1 MNIRVPNSI
10 QTMPAADQGFP
21 GRIRGMR
28 SRTRRILGIG
38 AAAFVVVAFIAWRVL
53 GPMFAP
59 VPPRPV
65 PPVVVQ
71 SVGRQDI
78 AVVERTIGTVVS
90 NATVQL
96 SARVQGQL
104 LKANFK
110 EGDIV
115 HTGQLLFQIDPRPYQ
130 ASYNSA
136 MASLASARS
145 KADRYARLLAQ
156 KAIAPQDADDARAAY
171 LEASAA
177 AETARLNLDYTQIR
191 SPIEGKTGPILIQPG
206 NMVMAGAGSSGV
218 GATSAAAPASTLV
231 VITQL
236 QPVKI
241 SFSLP
246 QADLPRIQARALAH
260 TLIASVDNHGATGTA
275 LTVPVDF
282 VGNAVDDKTGTIELR
297 ATFQN
302 ANSELVPGQLV
313 DIGVTLDA
321 IKNAKVVPH
330 EAVNLGP
337 NMHYV
342 YVYRGG
348 VAVLVPVTVLHDD
361 GTTAAIDGKLRI
373 GEKVV
378 VDGQL
383 RVIPGKPVQI
393 SKPANKP
400 A

>member
-1 MNIRVPNSI
+1 MNIRFPANLETV
-10 QTMPAADQGFP
+10 PAATRSATDRIQG
-21 GRIRGMR
+21 M
-28 SRTRRILGIG
+28 SRRTLVII
-38 AAAFVVVAFIAWRVL
+38 VVAAVAVVGFFAWRL
-53 GPMFAP
+53 FFSGPAAP
-59 VPPRPV
+59 QKVV

-71 SVGRQDI
+71 AVGQQDI
-78 AVVERTIGTVVS
+78 AVIERTIGTVIS

-110 EGDIV
+110 EGDLV

-130 ASYNSA
+130 ASYSSA
-136 MASLASARS
+136 LASLASARS

-177 AETARLNLDYTQIR
+177 AETARLNLEYTQIR
-191 SPIEGKTGPILIQPG
+191 SPIDGKTGPILIQPG

-260 TLIASVDNHGATGTA
+260 TLTASVDNHGGTGAA

-321 IKNAKVVPH
+321 IRGAKVVPH

-337 NMHYV
+337 NMHFV
-342 YVYRGG
+342 YVVRDGN
-348 VAVLVPVTVLHDD
+348 AVMVPVTVLHDD
-361 GTTAAIDGKLRI
+361 GTTAAIDGKLKV
-373 GEKVV
+373 GDKVV
-378 VDGQL
+378 IDGQL
-383 RVIPGKPVQI
+383 RVIPGKPVLI
-393 SKPANKP
+393 SKPAKQP
-400 A
+400 T

>member
-1 MNIRVPNSI
+1 MNIRFPDSLQTIPSAVPDGLRQVS
-10 QTMPAADQGFP
+10 
-21 GRIRGMR
+21 
-28 SRTRRILGIG
+28 SRTRLILGIV
-38 AAAFVVVAFIAWRVL
+38 AAVVIAFVVWRL
-53 GPMFAP
+53 FFSAP
-59 VPPRPV
+59 PAPQKVV

-71 SVGRQDI
+71 TIGHQDI

-104 LKANFK
+104 LKADFK
-110 EGDIV
+110 EGDLV
-115 HTGQLLFQIDPRPYQ
+115 HKGQLLFQIDPRPYQ

-156 KAIAPQDADDARAAY
+156 KAIAPQDADDARASF

-177 AETARLNLDYTQIR
+177 AETARLNLEYTQIR
-191 SPIEGKTGPILIQPG
+191 SPIDGKTGPILIQPG
-206 NMVMAGAGSSGV
+206 NMVMAGAGSSGA

-246 QADLPRIQARALAH
+246 QADLPRIQARASAH
-260 TLIASVDNHGATGTA
+260 TLTASVDNHGGSGTA

-321 IKNAKVVPH
+321 IRNAMVVPH

-337 NMHYV
+337 NTRYV
-342 YVYRGG
+342 YVVRGG
-348 VAVLVPVTVLHDD
+348 NAVLVPVSVLHDD
-361 GTTAAIDGKLRI
+361 GTTAAIEGKLRP
-373 GEKVV
+373 GEKVIS
-378 VDGQL
+378 DGQL
-383 RVIPGKPVQI
+383 RVIPGQPVRI
-393 SKPANKP
+393 SKPSNKP
-400 A
+400 PA

>member
-1 MNIRVPNSI
+1 MNIRF
-10 QTMPAADQGFP
+10 PADLDIAPTAARSGARRLQG
-21 GRIRGMR
+21 M
-28 SRTRRILGIG
+28 STRTRVILG
-38 AAAFVVVAFIAWRVL
+38 VVVLAVLGFIAWRVL
-53 GPMFAP
+53 GGLFAP
-59 VPPRPV
+59 VPKKPV

-71 SVGRQDI
+71 TVMTQDV
-78 AVVERTIGTVVS
+78 AVVERTIGTVIS

-110 EGDIV
+110 EGDVV
-115 HTGQLLFQIDPRPYQ
+115 HTGQLLFQLDPRPYQ
-130 ASYNSA
+130 AAYNSA

-156 KAIAPQDADDARAAY
+156 KAIAPQDADDARAGY
-171 LEASAA
+171 LEAAA
-177 AETARLNLDYTQIR
+177 TAETARLNLEYTQIR
-191 SPIEGKTGPILIQPG
+191 SPIDGKTGPILIQPG
-206 NMVMAGAGSSGV
+206 NMVMVGAGSSAA
-218 GATSAAAPASTLV
+218 GAVTPATTLV

-246 QADLPRIQARALAH
+246 QADLPRIQARATAH
-260 TLIASVDNHGATGTA
+260 TLTASVDSHGAAGTA

-302 ANSELVPGQLV
+302 SNSELVPGQLV

-321 IKNAKVVPH
+321 IKGAMVVPH

-342 YVYRGG
+342 YVVRDGN
-348 VAVLVPVTVLHDD
+348 AALVVVKVLHDD
-361 GTTAAIDGKLRI
+361 GTTAAITGKLKP
-373 GEKVV
+373 GDKVV

-393 SKPANKP
+393 SKPAKQP

>member
-1 MNIRVPNSI
+1 MNIRFPSDLETVPS
-10 QTMPAADQGFP
+10 TASPGAARARGGMPT
-21 GRIRGMR
+21 
-28 SRTRRILGIG
+28 RTRVILG
-38 AAAFVVVAFIAWRVL
+38 VVAVAIALFVAWRIF
-53 GPMFAP
+53 GGMFTP
-59 VPPRPV
+59 VPKKPV

-71 SVGRQDI
+71 TVGRQDI
-78 AVVERTIGTVVS
+78 AVVEHTIGTVVS

-96 SARVQGQL
+96 SARIQGQL

-110 EGDIV
+110 EGDLV
-115 HTGQLLFQIDPRPYQ
+115 KTGQLLFQIDPRPYQ
-130 ASYNSA
+130 AAYNSA
-136 MASLASARS
+136 MASLASAKS
-145 KADRYARLLAQ
+145 KADRYARLLGQ

-171 LEASAA
+171 LEAAA
-177 AETARLNLDYTQIR
+177 LAETARLNLEYTTIR
-191 SPIEGKTGPILIQPG
+191 SPIDGKTGPILIQPG
-206 NMVMAGAGSSGV
+206 NMIMAGAGSSGV
-218 GATSAAAPASTLV
+218 GATAAAAPATTLV

-260 TLIASVDNHGATGTA
+260 TLTAAVDNHGGAGTA

-282 VGNAVDDKTGTIELR
+282 IGNAVDDKTGTIELR

-321 IKNAKVVPH
+321 IKGAMVVPH
-330 EAVNLGP
+330 EAINLGP
-337 NMHYV
+337 NARYV
-342 YVYRGG
+342 Y
-348 VAVLVPVTVLHDD
+348 AVRDGNAVMVPVTVLHDD
-361 GTTAAIDGKLRI
+361 GTTAAIEGALKAGD
-373 GEKVV
+373 KVV
-378 VDGQL
+378 TDGQL

-393 SKPANKP
+393 SKPAKRP

>member
-1 MNIRVPNSI
+1 MNIRFPSSELEPL
-10 QTMPAADQGFP
+10 PATPKSGAARAG
-21 GRIRGMR
+21 GMR
-28 SRTRRILGIG
+28 NRGRLIIGIV
-38 AAAFVVVAFIAWRVL
+38 AVLVAAFVAWRIFGGL
-53 GPMFAP
+53 FTP
-59 VPPRPV
+59 VPKRPL
-65 PPVVVQ
+65 PPVVVHAIE
-71 SVGRQDI
+71 RQDV
-78 AVVERTIGTVVS
+78 AVVEHTIGTVVS

-110 EGDIV
+110 EGDLV

-130 ASYNSA
+130 AAYNSA
-136 MASLASARS
+136 LATLASARA
-145 KADRYARLLAQ
+145 KADRYARLLGQ

-171 LEASAA
+171 LQASAA
-177 AETARLNLDYTQIR
+177 AETARLNLEYTQIR
-191 SPIEGKTGPILIQPG
+191 SPIDGKTGPILIQPG
-206 NMVMAGAGSSGV
+206 NMVMAGAGSSAV
-218 GATSAAAPASTLV
+218 GATSAAAPSSTLV

-260 TLIASVDNHGATGTA
+260 NLMAAVDNHGGTGAA

-313 DIGVTLDA
+313 DVGVTLDG
-321 IKNAKVVPH
+321 IKNAMVVPH
-330 EAVNLGP
+330 EAINLGP
-337 NMHYV
+337 DSRFV
-342 YVYRGG
+342 YVVRNGN
-348 VAVLVPVTVLHDD
+348 AVMVPVTVVHDD
-361 GTTAAIDGKLRI
+361 GTTAAIQGPLKI
-373 GEKVV
+373 GETVII
-378 VDGQL
+378 DGQL

-393 SKPANKP
+393 SKPAKKP

>member
-1 MNIRVPNSI
+1 MNIRFPSDLETVPS
-10 QTMPAADQGFP
+10 TASGATRGGMPT
-21 GRIRGMR
+21 
-28 SRTRRILGIG
+28 RTWIILGI
-38 AAAFVVVAFIAWRVL
+38 VAVAIVLFMAWRIF
-53 GPMFAP
+53 GGMFTP
-59 VPPRPV
+59 VPKKTA

-71 SVGRQDI
+71 TVGRQDVM
-78 AVVERTIGTVVS
+78 VVEHTIGTVVS

-110 EGDIV
+110 EGDLV
-115 HTGQLLFQIDPRPYQ
+115 KTGQLLFQIDPRPYQ
-130 ASYNSA
+130 AAYNSA

-145 KADRYARLLAQ
+145 KADRYARLLGQ

-171 LEASAA
+171 LEAAA
-177 AETARLNLDYTQIR
+177 LAETARLNLEYTTIR
-191 SPIEGKTGPILIQPG
+191 SPIDGKTGPILIQPG
-206 NMVMAGAGSSGV
+206 NMIMAGAGSSSV
-218 GATSAAAPASTLV
+218 GATAAAAPSTTLV

-260 TLIASVDNHGATGTA
+260 TLIASVDNHGAGTA

-321 IKNAKVVPH
+321 LKGAMVVPH
-330 EAVNLGP
+330 EAINLGP
-337 NMHYV
+337 NARYV
-342 YVYRGG
+342 YVVRDGN
-348 VAVLVPVTVLHDD
+348 AVMVPVTVLHDD
-361 GTTAAIDGKLRI
+361 GTTAAIEGALKTGD
-373 GEKVV
+373 KVV
-378 VDGQL
+378 TDGQL

-393 SKPANKP
+393 SKPAKRP